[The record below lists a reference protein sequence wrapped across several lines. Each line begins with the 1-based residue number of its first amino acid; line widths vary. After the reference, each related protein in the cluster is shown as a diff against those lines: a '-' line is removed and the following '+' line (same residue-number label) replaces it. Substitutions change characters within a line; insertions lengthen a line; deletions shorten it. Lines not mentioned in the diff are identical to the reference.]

1 MHQYVSGTTIEQLLC
16 DADELL
22 RCAKATAYE
31 SADNQNGDLRD
42 HAFAAVHLIEMARSK
57 LDAALRMQ
65 DVGHRRVSLRK
76 GLRAQ

>member
-31 SADNQNGDLRD
+31 SADNQIGDRRD

-57 LDAALRMQ
+57 LDAALRLQ
-65 DVGHRRVSLRK
+65 DAAPRRISLRK
-76 GLRAQ
+76 GVQMQ